1 MEWEIVIGLE
11 VHTQLSTNSK
21 IFSGASTT
29 YGAEPNTQAD
39 AVSIALPG
47 VLPVLNKG
55 AVERAIKFGLAVGA
69 HIAPRS
75 VFARKNY
82 FYPDLPK
89 GYQISQFDLPVV
101 GQGALTIQ
109 VEPLSG
115 SGKPTSTS
123 SGQAYE
129 KVVRITRAHLEEDAG
144 KSIHGSTHIVT
155 EDGNRITTEN
165 GDYLITED
173 SFPRENV
180 SGIDLNR
187 AGTPLLEIV
196 SEPDMRSAVEAVAYA
211 KTLHSLVRWIGI
223 CDGNMQ
229 EGSFR
234 CDANVSVRRPGEPLG
249 TRREIKN
256 LNSFKFMQQA
266 IDYEVQWQIDTL
278 ENGGK
283 IHQATVLFD
292 SDKCETR
299 MMRSKEEAHDYRYFP
314 DPDLLPL
321 DITPAML
328 EQVRAT
334 LPESQQAKQMRYV
347 KLGISGEDANILTA
361 SREMAEFF
369 DATLASLL
377 KKGVGT
383 LITPETPSAEIY
395 AARLS
400 NWLIGEVSAQLNR
413 DGLDMAQCPITPQ
426 QLGGILKRI
435 ADGTI
440 SNAGAKEVFRTTW
453 VEQRNFDVQFT
464 DVSAAFSVER
474 VDAIIEAKGL
484 KQVSDSGAIE
494 KIVDEIIAANP
505 AQVADYRSGKDKVFG
520 FFVGL
525 AMKASKGKA
534 NPAQLND
541 VLKKKLAG

>member
-1 MEWEIVIGLE
+1 MSMIHKTIVRAPEWEIVIGLE

-101 GQGALTIQ
+101 GQGALNIL

-115 SGKPTSTS
+115 NASTGS
-123 SGQAYE
+123 AQAYE

-144 KSIHGSTHIVT
+144 KSLHEDHHGLT
-155 EDGNRITTEN
+155 
-165 GDYLITED
+165 
-173 SFPRENV
+173 
-180 SGIDLNR
+180 GIDLNR

-196 SEPDMRSAVEAVAYA
+196 SEPDMSSAAEAVAYA
-211 KTLHSLVRWIGI
+211 KALHSLVRWIGI

-234 CDANVSVRRPGEPLG
+234 CDANVSVRRPSEPLG

-299 MMRSKEEAHDYRYFP
+299 AMRSKEEAHDYRYFP

-321 DITPAML
+321 EISPQWIEEIKRDMH
-328 EQVRAT
+328 
-334 LPESQQAKQMRYV
+334 ESRESMRKRFVEEYHF
-347 KLGISGEDANILTA
+347 EPDMANILVA
-361 SREMAEFF
+361 DRDRAVHF
-369 DATLASLL
+369 DRFWKHYIPMVAGKADRAVSGANWAMIEIGAMLNLSGLSITQIP
-377 KKGVGT
+377 
-383 LITPETPSAEIY
+383 ITPEAL
-395 AARLS
+395 AVLVAR
-400 NWLIGEVSAQLNR
+400 IV
-413 DGLDMAQCPITPQ
+413 
-426 QLGGILKRI
+426 
-435 ADGTI
+435 DGTI
-440 SNAGAKEVFRTTW
+440 SHKIAKEVFGYMW
-453 VEQRNFDVQFT
+453 AGEGD
-464 DVSAAFSVER
+464 A
-474 VDAIIEAKGL
+474 DAIIEAKGL
-484 KQVSDSGAIE
+484 KQVSDTGAIE

-505 AQVADYRSGKDKVFG
+505 AQVAEYRSGKEKVFG